1 MRTATESMPGP
12 WSSEPSQHARHDAMP
27 EVQPNFTQSGWV
39 PRPAVLLESVAWLAM
54 AAATSIAV
62 GVTTTASGLVWANV
76 VLSLLAL
83 LYGVRVFVGHGY
95 RVTALGL
102 FNLSAAMFI
111 GYGGYKAATNAY
123 SEVEPRYLNTALLG
137 ALAVQI
143 TVSAISWSTVPNRL
157 VVPLVSARDGRW
169 AVRLGV
175 GGLLALYLVPRAF
188 DFNGGA
194 LVEGSAF
201 TCVMFV
207 TIGVIFR
214 ERGRLMHP
222 RNLLV
227 LAALGVYA
235 EFFHGGTGRLRLVA
249 AACGVVILVTA
260 RYPLKRLKWGMVL
273 GAPLALYFL
282 AQERLAL
289 QESIK
294 AGASAGRTG
303 LESMLSPILLY
314 AQIFQWEAKGD
325 LALAWGKSL
334 TTFPFIVLPNSMNPK
349 WVPDAIGYDLVRFV
363 APARYGRGYSVAP
376 TVFGEWVYNFAIW
389 GLVLLVPLAV
399 FALRI
404 LDRRLD
410 AALLGLASGRNGI
423 VKLAFW
429 TMLCGSIADLVWGGL
444 HIWFART
451 LARSPALV
459 VAWALK
465 GPSPRTGQD
474 TRAQDDS
481 RDASA
486 DRRHPTSVP

>member
-1 MRTATESMPGP
+1 M
-12 WSSEPSQHARHDAMP
+12 
-27 EVQPNFTQSGWV
+27 
-39 PRPAVLLESVAWLAM
+39 
-54 AAATSIAV
+54 
-62 GVTTTASGLVWANV
+62 
-76 VLSLLAL
+76 
-83 LYGVRVFVGHGY
+83 
-95 RVTALGL
+95 TALGL

-111 GYGGYKAATNAY
+111 GFGGYKAATDAY

-214 ERGRLMHP
+214 ERGKLMHP

-249 AACGVVILVTA
+249 AACGVFSSSRAL
-260 RYPLKRLKWGMVL
+260 PLKRLKWGMVL

-294 AGASAGRTG
+294 AGASAGCTG
-303 LESMLSPILLY
+303 WSRCS
-314 AQIFQWEAKGD
+314 
-325 LALAWGKSL
+325 
-334 TTFPFIVLPNSMNPK
+334 
-349 WVPDAIGYDLVRFV
+349 
-363 APARYGRGYSVAP
+363 ARSCSTPRSS
-376 TVFGEWVYNFAIW
+376 
-389 GLVLLVPLAV
+389 
-399 FALRI
+399 
-404 LDRRLD
+404 
-410 AALLGLASGRNGI
+410 SGRRRAISRWLGEN
-423 VKLAFW
+423 
-429 TMLCGSIADLVWGGL
+429 
-444 HIWFART
+444 
-451 LARSPALV
+451 RS
-459 VAWALK
+459 
-465 GPSPRTGQD
+465 
-474 TRAQDDS
+474 
-481 RDASA
+481 
-486 DRRHPTSVP
+486 RRFH